1 MMVIFRGYLFC
12 NVGSFWWSIN
22 SFQITYNFWG
32 VPQSVQKSSEFW
44 SMNLIMHVTFMCPRL
59 LVSVLNLTKC
69 DKMWQ
74 NVAKCD
80 KMWQNLAKCDKIW
93 QNLAKCDKMWQKLA
107 KCDKMYQ
114 NVTQCDK
121 IGEIWQHL
129 AKCDEMCQ
137 NVTGFTGSSMW
148 AALILS
154 APLPLLDK
162 IVHLDQEIRSS
173 SSSSS
178 SLGSGRLGQ
187 GGSSG

>member
-74 NVAKCD
+74 NLAKCD
-80 KMWQNLAKCDKIW
+80 KMW

-114 NVTQCDK
+114 NVTQCDTM
-121 IGEIWQHL
+121 WQNWRNL
-129 AKCDEMCQ
+129 ATFGKMWRNVSKCDRFYGQ
-137 NVTGFTGSSMW
+137 FNVSCIDF
-148 AALILS
+148 
-154 APLPLLDK
+154 
-162 IVHLDQEIRSS
+162 IRSS
-173 SSSSS
+173 PAPRQNCA
-178 SLGSGRLGQ
+178 LGPRDQVIIIITWPRPTGPRWIVGMEQ
-187 GGSSG
+187 F

>member
-114 NVTQCDK
+114 NVT
-121 IGEIWQHL
+121 
-129 AKCDEMCQ
+129 
-137 NVTGFTGSSMW
+137 GFTGSSMW

-173 SSSSS
+173 SSSW
-178 SLGSGRLGQ
+178 LGPGRLGL
-187 GGSSG
+187 GGSLG

>member
-74 NVAKCD
+74 MWQNVAKFG
-80 KMWQNLAKCDKIW
+80 KMWQNLAKCGKSW
-93 QNLAKCDKMWQKLA
+93 QNVTKCVKMWQVLRAVQCELHWFYPLLSRSSAKLCTWT
-107 KCDKMYQ
+107 KRS
-114 NVTQCDK
+114 
-121 IGEIWQHL
+121 GHHHHHL
-129 AKCDEMCQ
+129 AQAD
-137 NVTGFTGSSMW
+137 W
-148 AALILS
+148 AKVDRRDSTVLI
-154 APLPLLDK
+154 
-162 IVHLDQEIRSS
+162 V
-173 SSSSS
+173 
-178 SLGSGRLGQ
+178 
-187 GGSSG
+187 